1 MIFFDFLNF
10 EMDHGSRL
18 SPWPSLLVVPNSDPK
33 GLILR
38 KQKKRGGA
46 AAPPFSKHPPQRLTK
61 YKTCKEYIKQI

>member
-33 GLILR
+33 GLIL
-38 KQKKRGGA
+38 
-46 AAPPFSKHPPQRLTK
+46 H
-61 YKTCKEYIKQI
+61 